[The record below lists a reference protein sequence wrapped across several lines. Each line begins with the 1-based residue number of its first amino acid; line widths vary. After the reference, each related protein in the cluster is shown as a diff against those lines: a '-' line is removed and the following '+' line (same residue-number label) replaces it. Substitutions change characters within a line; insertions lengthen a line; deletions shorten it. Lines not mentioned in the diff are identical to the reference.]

1 MMQSGNEPR
10 SDELPAR
17 SNLRSIFDDQYVL
30 LLAVRPGDEILG
42 CGGLIAESCARGRP
56 PLVCIVTDGSSDAA
70 ESSPDEVAQSRAER
84 SRAATAMLD
93 LPRER
98 LLLFGLYDKSV
109 PQAGALFQRLVDAVA
124 DIVRRYDC
132 NVLCAP
138 FQPQPAG
145 DDFAVQKLAE
155 MVAARAGL
163 TLIWH
168 ASPTWTADFHAVG
181 RGAARVLDIARH
193 ATQKRVAAQMVTGR
207 TLPCIEPFES
217 FLLCDRQIGQSL
229 TKCTCAAQ

>member
-1 MMQSGNEPR
+1 MTQSGNEQHR
-10 SDELPAR
+10 GELPAG
-17 SNLRSIFDDQYVL
+17 SSLRSIFDDQYVL

-42 CGGLIAESCARGRP
+42 CAGLIAESCARGRP
-56 PLVCIVTDGSSDAA
+56 PFVCIVTDGSSDAA
-70 ESSPDEVAQSRAER
+70 EKSPEEFAQWRAEQ
-84 SRAATAMLD
+84 SRAATALLD

-98 LLLFGLYDKSV
+98 LLLFGLYDESV

-124 DIVRRYDC
+124 DIARRYDC

-138 FQPQPAG
+138 FQPDPAG
-145 DDFAVQKLAE
+145 DDLAVQKLAE

-168 ASPTWTADFHAVG
+168 ASPAGTADLRAVH
-181 RGAARVLDIARH
+181 RGSARVLDIARH

-207 TLPCIEPFES
+207 TLQCIEPFES
-217 FLLCDRQIGQSL
+217 FLLCDGQIGQSL
-229 TKCTCAAQ
+229 TKRTCAAQ